1 MKFSVTGELHLVKV
15 ALSIF
20 QLMDTILVLTART
33 DVIGLLFYLTVNT
46 EILIM

>member
-1 MKFSVTGELHLVKV
+1 MKLSVTVGLPLVKV

-33 DVIGLLFYLTVNT
+33 DVIGLLFYLMVNT